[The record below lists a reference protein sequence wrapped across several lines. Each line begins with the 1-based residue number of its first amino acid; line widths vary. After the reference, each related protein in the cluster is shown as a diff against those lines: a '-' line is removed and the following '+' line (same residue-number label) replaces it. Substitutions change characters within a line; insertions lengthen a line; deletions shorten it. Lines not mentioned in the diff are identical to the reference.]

1 MRHLH
6 IHITFLSTQY
16 APHEVF
22 KMFLLSFLVGGP
34 NTVGELLLWRWGFL
48 SLLIP
53 VVCVLLR
60 LSLLYQILNGILQLQ
75 TVSHMWHGLNNC
87 GICNICFCQIL
98 SVSWSSRV
106 VPLPHQGNQHL
117 HIPLTCVL
125 ARSWE
130 VCTCGSS
137 GTSLLCRPSTFVLC
151 VLFSFL

>member
-1 MRHLH
+1 LLFIYETPSHSYNIPPFFSCWRPKHCWRTSSLEMGISLVAYPSCLCTSASFPPISNTQWHLA
-6 IHITFLSTQY
+6 T
-16 APHEVF
+16 A
-22 KMFLLSFLVGGP
+22 
-34 NTVGELLLWRWGFL
+34 N
-48 SLLIP
+48 
-53 VVCVLLR
+53 
-60 LSLLYQILNGILQLQ
+60 
-75 TVSHMWHGLNNC
+75 SHMWHGLNNC